1 MATREKL
8 IAKFRRNGTLVNT
21 TNRSE
26 KHLLAETMNLFREE
40 DDIGA
45 FPGFDWGHRRRLRRT
60 QKIASGDH
68 WVQGVSL

>member
-45 FPGFDWGHRRRLRRT
+45 FLSR
-60 QKIASGDH
+60 
-68 WVQGVSL
+68 V